1 MKKVIYS
8 MLALLCAA
16 FAFTSC
22 EDVPMPY
29 DQPGEGGEDP
39 IVIQPTGAGTV
50 DNPYNVTAALEYI
63 ESLGA
68 DVESEQNIYIKG
80 GVVTVTEEYTTNYG
94 NGTYYISDDGT
105 NKNQFYVYRAMY
117 LGNRKFTSGDTQIQ
131 EGDTVVVCGKVVN
144 YKGTT
149 TETAQNKSYLYSL
162 NGIMG
167 GGVGPGPGGD
177 TGQPKGDGTLQNP
190 YNTAGVVNYIKTL
203 GSDVESPGQVYVKG
217 TIVSIKEEYGLQ
229 FGNATF
235 DIGDPGTGVTFTAYQ
250 LNYFDNKKYT
260 GGTNI
265 KVGDEVILF
274 GHVVNFRG
282 NTPETVR
289 GKAYLY
295 SLNGQTSGEQT
306 EGQPK
311 GSGTLA
317 DPFNPVA
324 ANNYA
329 SSLAADAKSDKDVYI
344 KGKIS
349 RIANNGE
356 FGTQYGNATFYIS
369 EDGGQS
375 NEFYVFRTLYLGNE
389 KYTGGENIKVGDE
402 VVICGKVT
410 NYKGNTPETAA
421 NESFLY
427 SLNGVTKGGGSGG
440 GGDDQQG
447 NVKITTD
454 GNIVTFTVEGTNPSF
469 SSAVDLN
476 EQGWANQDKVTSLT
490 LPDGTV
496 ITFGQGE
503 GSNAPAFYTATKGVR
518 VYAKNTITISG
529 AAVSKVVL
537 TCDSYNGTNYTG
549 NSTMYATASGTT
561 FVICNEHS
569 EAKGGEQLRVQA
581 IEITYAQ

>member
-1 MKKVIYS
+1 MKKLIYS

-29 DQPGEGGEDP
+29 DQPGEGGEDAV
-39 IVIQPTGAGTV
+39 IIQPTGEGTA
-50 DNPYNVTAALEYI
+50 DNPFNVMAALEYI
-63 ESLGA
+63 ESLGP
-68 DVESEQNIYIKG
+68 DVESEQNVYIKG
-80 GVVTVTEEYTTNYG
+80 VVVTVTEEYTTNFG

-117 LGNRKFTSGDTQIQ
+117 LGNRKFTNGDTQIQ

-149 TETAQNKSYLYSL
+149 PETVQNKSYLYSL

-177 TGQPKGDGTLQNP
+177 TGQPKGDGTLQDP

-282 NTPETVR
+282 NTPETVK

-295 SLNGQTSGEQT
+295 SLNGQTSGDQT

-317 DPFNPVA
+317 DPYNPVA

-349 RIANNGE
+349 RIAKNGE
-356 FGTQYGNATFYIS
+356 FGTEYGNATFYIS

-389 KYTGGENIKVGDE
+389 KYTGGDNIKVGDE

-427 SLNGVTKGGGSGG
+427 SLNGVTKGGGGG
-440 GGDDQQG
+440 GGGDQQG

-454 GNIVTFTVEGTNPSF
+454 GNIVTFTVEGAVPTF
-469 SSAVDLN
+469 TSAADLN
-476 EQGWANQDKVTSLT
+476 AQGWTNQEKVTSLT

-503 GSNAPAFYTATKGVR
+503 GSNAPTFYDATKGVR
-518 VYAKNTITISG
+518 IYAKNTITISG
-529 AAVSKVVL
+529 AAVAKVVL

-549 NSTMYATASGTT
+549 NSTMYANANGTT
-561 FVICNEHS
+561 FTICNEHS
-569 EAKGGEQLRVQA
+569 EAKGGDQLRVQT

>member
-29 DQPGEGGEDP
+29 DQPGEGGEAP
-39 IVIQPTGAGTV
+39 IVIQPTGDGTV
-50 DNPYNVTAALEYI
+50 DNPYNVMAALEYI

-80 GVVTVTEEYTTNYG
+80 VIVSITEEYSTQFG
-94 NGTYYISDDGT
+94 NARFFISDDGT
-105 NKNQFYVYRAMY
+105 NNNQFEVYRAMY
-117 LGNRKFTSGDTQIQ
+117 LGNRKFVAGDTQIQ

-144 YKGTT
+144 YKGTKP
-149 TETAQNKSYLYSL
+149 ETVQNKAYLYSL

-295 SLNGQTSGEQT
+295 SLNGKTSGEQT

-389 KYTGGENIKVGDE
+389 KYTGGDNIKVGDE

-410 NYKGNTPETAA
+410 NYRGNTPETAA

-440 GGDDQQG
+440 GEDQQG

-549 NSTMYATASGTT
+549 NSTMYATANGTT

>member
-39 IVIQPTGAGTV
+39 IVIQPTGDGTV
-50 DNPYNVTAALEYI
+50 DNPYNVTAALEFI

-80 GVVTVTEEYTTNYG
+80 IIVSITEEYSTQFG
-94 NGTYYISDDGT
+94 NARFFISDDGT
-105 NKNQFYVYRAMY
+105 NNNQFEVYRAMY
-117 LGNRKFTSGDTQIQ
+117 LGNRKFVAGDTQIQ

-144 YKGTT
+144 YKGTKP
-149 TETAQNKSYLYSL
+149 ETVQNKAYLYSL

-265 KVGDEVILF
+265 KVGDEVILY

-282 NTPETVR
+282 NTPEDSRRVAERLPIPSTRLLPTTMPARWPLMQRATRTSTSRVR
-289 GKAYLY
+289 FRALPTMVSSVLSMATPRSTSQRMVV
-295 SLNGQTSGEQT
+295 SLTSSMCSAHSISAT
-306 EGQPK
+306 R
-311 GSGTLA
+311 STR
-317 DPFNPVA
+317 VA
-324 ANNYA
+324 TTSRWATR
-329 SSLAADAKSDKDVYI
+329 SL
-344 KGKIS
+344 
-349 RIANNGE
+349 
-356 FGTQYGNATFYIS
+356 
-369 EDGGQS
+369 
-375 NEFYVFRTLYLGNE
+375 
-389 KYTGGENIKVGDE
+389 
-402 VVICGKVT
+402 
-410 NYKGNTPETAA
+410 
-421 NESFLY
+421 
-427 SLNGVTKGGGSGG
+427 
-440 GGDDQQG
+440 
-447 NVKITTD
+447 
-454 GNIVTFTVEGTNPSF
+454 
-469 SSAVDLN
+469 SAV
-476 EQGWANQDKVTSLT
+476 
-490 LPDGTV
+490 
-496 ITFGQGE
+496 
-503 GSNAPAFYTATKGVR
+503 R
-518 VYAKNTITISG
+518 
-529 AAVSKVVL
+529 
-537 TCDSYNGTNYTG
+537 
-549 NSTMYATASGTT
+549 
-561 FVICNEHS
+561 
-569 EAKGGEQLRVQA
+569 
-581 IEITYAQ
+581 

>member
-1 MKKVIYS
+1 MKKLIYS

-29 DQPGEGGEDP
+29 DQPGEGGDDP
-39 IVIQPTGAGTV
+39 IVIQPTGDGTV

-80 GVVTVTEEYTTNYG
+80 VVVTVTEEYTTNYG

-149 TETAQNKSYLYSL
+149 PETAQNKSYLYSL
-162 NGIMG
+162 NGVMG

-306 EGQPK
+306 EGEPK

-389 KYTGGENIKVGDE
+389 KYTGGDNIKVGDE

-427 SLNGVTKGGGSGG
+427 SLNGVTKGGG

-469 SSAVDLN
+469 SSAVNLN
-476 EQGWANQDKVTSLT
+476 EQGWESGKAVDPATIT
-490 LPDGTV
+490 LADGTK
-496 ITFGQGE
+496 ITFAKGE
-503 GSNAPAFYTATKGVR
+503 GSNTPAYYESTKGVR

>member
-1 MKKVIYS
+1 
-8 MLALLCAA
+8 
-16 FAFTSC
+16 
-22 EDVPMPY
+22 
-29 DQPGEGGEDP
+29 
-39 IVIQPTGAGTV
+39 
-50 DNPYNVTAALEYI
+50 
-63 ESLGA
+63 
-68 DVESEQNIYIKG
+68 
-80 GVVTVTEEYTTNYG
+80 
-94 NGTYYISDDGT
+94 
-105 NKNQFYVYRAMY
+105 
-117 LGNRKFTSGDTQIQ
+117 
-131 EGDTVVVCGKVVN
+131 
-144 YKGTT
+144 
-149 TETAQNKSYLYSL
+149 
-162 NGIMG
+162 MG

-217 TIVSIKEEYGLQ
+217 TIVSVKEEYGLQ

-375 NEFYVFRTLYLGNE
+375 NEFYVFLSATRSTRVATTSRWAT
-389 KYTGGENIKVGDE
+389 K
-402 VVICGKVT
+402 
-410 NYKGNTPETAA
+410 
-421 NESFLY
+421 
-427 SLNGVTKGGGSGG
+427 SL
-440 GGDDQQG
+440 
-447 NVKITTD
+447 
-454 GNIVTFTVEGTNPSF
+454 
-469 SSAVDLN
+469 SAV
-476 EQGWANQDKVTSLT
+476 
-490 LPDGTV
+490 
-496 ITFGQGE
+496 
-503 GSNAPAFYTATKGVR
+503 R
-518 VYAKNTITISG
+518 
-529 AAVSKVVL
+529 
-537 TCDSYNGTNYTG
+537 
-549 NSTMYATASGTT
+549 
-561 FVICNEHS
+561 
-569 EAKGGEQLRVQA
+569 
-581 IEITYAQ
+581 